1 MIFFEITKENYQ
13 VYWAFEKLLTDIKGI
28 NIFAEEEINFS
39 SYLETDEEINFSS
52 YLETDEEKRQYMET
66 LELNKKII
74 ENLINHIIM
83 IFMTKKKIQ

>member
-39 SYLETDEEINFSS
+39 SYLETE
-52 YLETDEEKRQYMET
+52 EEKRQYMET